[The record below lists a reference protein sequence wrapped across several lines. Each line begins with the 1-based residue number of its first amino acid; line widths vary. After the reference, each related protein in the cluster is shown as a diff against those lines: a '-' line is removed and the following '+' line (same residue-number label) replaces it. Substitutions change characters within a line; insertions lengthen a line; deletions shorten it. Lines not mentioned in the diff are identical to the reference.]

1 MAQRARLKISCRKKV
16 SHYFQICLTMN
27 NRGQNNNIHNAARAN
42 IGGTMGGKQFFK
54 KSYRLRHSAFLLVLL
69 GSVTLP
75 AIDNPASAQFVCGGS
90 ATGSAP
96 VSGSGSSSANQHDVT
111 CGISSVAQGA
121 AVGTSGGATSLG
133 FGAFALGANSTT
145 IGSFAGASTPAAG
158 VTSIGANANATGAAA
173 GTYSTAIGAGAD
185 PNTGNQVQSTGN
197 YSVAIGGGDGV
208 GANAARSLGNLS
220 VAIGGSTVANAANST
235 VVGSNSSVAVGSTG
249 SAVFGT
255 GNTVNGTNAVS
266 IGTNSTVT
274 GNSGIAIGDTAQAT
288 GVSALAIGTGA
299 TAGFAGST
307 AIGAGATTTAVNQVS
322 IGTATNTYKMAGL
335 TSAASLAAQTGAT
348 SFVTTDA
355 AGNLAATSFSP
366 GSFQTQ
372 INSLS
377 AQITDNRLEARTGTA
392 IALAAGSMPALL
404 PGRKFALSAGY
415 GNFQGANA
423 FAIGGTALIYET
435 KGYAIV
441 GNAGA
446 GIGLERNVAGG
457 RGAVS
462 VQW

>member
-1 MAQRARLKISCRKKV
+1 MSGR
-16 SHYFQICLTMN
+16 
-27 NRGQNNNIHNAARAN
+27 
-42 IGGTMGGKQFFK
+42 QFSK
-54 KSYRLRHSAFLLVLL
+54 TSYRLRITAFLFVLL
-69 GSVTLP
+69 GSATLP
-75 AIDNPASAQFVCGGS
+75 AIYTPASAQFVCAGS

-96 VSGSGSSSANQHDVT
+96 VSGSGSASANQHDVT

-121 AVGTSGGATSLG
+121 ATGTSGGATSLG

-158 VTSIGANANATGAAA
+158 VTSIGANANATGGAA

-220 VAIGGSTVANAANST
+220 IAIGGSTVASGANST
-235 VVGSNSSVAVGSTG
+235 
-249 SAVFGT
+249 
-255 GNTVNGTNAVS
+255 
-266 IGTNSTVT
+266 
-274 GNSGIAIGDTAQAT
+274 AIGA
-288 GVSALAIGTGA
+288 GA
-299 TAGFAGST
+299 TTPFAGST
-307 AIGAGATTTAVNQVS
+307 AIGAGATTTAVNQVAV
-322 IGTATNTYKMAGL
+322 GTATNTYKMAGL
-335 TSAASLAAQTGAT
+335 TSAASLAAQTGPT

-355 AGNLAATSFSP
+355 QGNLATTSFDP
-366 GSFQTQ
+366 GTFQTQ

-392 IALAAGSMPALL
+392 IALAAGSMPSLL

-423 FAIGGTALIYET
+423 FAVGGTALLYEG
-435 KGYAIV
+435 KSYAIV
-441 GNAGA
+441 ANAGA

>member
-1 MAQRARLKISCRKKV
+1 MSGAQFFLKRVHLGKIAGV
-16 SHYFQICLTMN
+16 
-27 NRGQNNNIHNAARAN
+27 AAL
-42 IGGTMGGKQFFK
+42 MGGLWT
-54 KSYRLRHSAFLLVLL
+54 S
-69 GSVTLP
+69 LP
-75 AIDNPASAQFVCGGS
+75 PGPAMAQFVCSGS
-90 ATGSAP
+90 ATGSIP
-96 VSGSGSSSANQHDVT
+96 VSGSGSASANQHDVV

-121 AVGTSGGATSLG
+121 ATGTSGGATSLG

-208 GANAARSLGNLS
+208 GANASRSLGTLS
-220 VAIGGSTVANAANST
+220 VAIGGSTVANSANST
-235 VVGSNSSVAVGSTG
+235 VVGSNTSVSGTGASS
-249 SAVFGT
+249 FGT
-255 GNTVNGTNAVS
+255 GNIVNGNNAV
-266 IGTNSTVT
+266 
-274 GNSGIAIGDTAQAT
+274 AIGS
-288 GVSALAIGTGA
+288 GVTA
-299 TAGFAGST
+299 TADNAT
-307 AIGAGATTTAVNQVS
+307 AIGAGAQATFANSTAVGNGATTTAANQVA
-322 IGTATNTYKMAGL
+322 IGNGANTYKMAGL
-335 TSAASLAAQTGAT
+335 TSAASTAAQTGPV

-366 GSFQTQ
+366 ANFQTQ

-377 AQITDNRLEARTGTA
+377 SQIIDNRLEARTGTA
-392 IALAAGSMPALL
+392 VALAAGSMPALL

-423 FAIGGTALIYET
+423 FAIGATALLYDS
-435 KGYAIV
+435 KNYAIV
-441 GNAGA
+441 GNVG
-446 GIGLERNVAGG
+446 GGVGLERSVAGG

-462 VQW
+462 LQW